1 MRKEIQNDPGS
12 DAELF
17 AQQKSPRELIQAL
30 PVDHQDQLVDS
41 PILQKAPNL
50 LSAEDTDQLQP
61 PKTVALDRLC
71 KFIGGRPIADDCH
84 MADIEWPVFG
94 YFHQNETIRNKKD
107 IVDGQREY
115 QDDTIG
121 PVRAQKQNQSGQNDP
136 RPADCFR
143 EAPYL
148 AERRQSGLGIHAEQ
162 RKQHSP
168 GWK

>member
-1 MRKEIQNDPGS
+1 MTATWRTSSGPC
-12 DAELF
+12 
-17 AQQKSPRELIQAL
+17 
-30 PVDHQDQLVDS
+30 LVTF
-41 PILQKAPNL
+41 IKTRRYEKA
-50 LSAEDTDQLQP
+50 
-61 PKTVALDRLC
+61 
-71 KFIGGRPIADDCH
+71 
-84 MADIEWPVFG
+84 
-94 YFHQNETIRNKKD
+94 

-168 GWK
+168 GWKNDCKQPQVYLNR